1 MPFKPKAVRIIIC
14 DDHAHTR
21 RMFADVLMGVGF
33 EKIVQVGDGDQLL
46 AQTLEFQPQIVLTS
60 SRIPSLS
67 GLEYT
72 RMIRAGYET
81 VSRTTSIVITS
92 DTPTQ
97 TFLAAARDSGVD
109 EVLARP
115 FTPAALLARV
125 EAVLLRPRRFVE
137 SVEYVGPCRR
147 RRMLEDFG
155 GPLRRFTDPFE
166 GGDQPLWEA
175 ETNRELVRSCVTK
188 ISELARDLSSADRRK
203 LREIYA
209 ATADAEQLADD
220 TRDQVMGDAARSLS
234 RYIGAVGA
242 TGLVDGEVLSTHID
256 AMQKLTH
263 LGSDRQNAREEL
275 VRGLVAVVDKRLRR
289 KPGAAA

>member
-1 MPFKPKAVRIIIC
+1 MSIKTKAVRIIIC
-14 DDHAHTR
+14 DDSAFTR
-21 RMFADVLMGVGF
+21 RAFADVLTAAGF
-33 EKIVQVGDGDQLL
+33 ERIAYASDGEALL
-46 AQTLEFQPQIVLTS
+46 RQTVELQPQIVITS
-60 SRIPSLS
+60 SRIPNLS

-72 RMIRAGYET
+72 RLIRAGYET
-81 VSRTTSIVITS
+81 ASRTTSIIITS

-97 TFLAAARDSGVD
+97 TFLKAARDSGVD

-115 FTPAALLARV
+115 FSGAALLARV

-137 SVEYVGPCRR
+137 SVDYVGPCRR
-147 RRMLEDFG
+147 RRMLEDYG

-166 GGDQPLWEA
+166 DDDRPLWEA

-188 ISELARDLSSADRRK
+188 ISELARNLSSSDRRK

-220 TRDQVMGDAARSLS
+220 TCDEAMGAAARSLS

-242 TGLVDGEVLSTHID
+242 TGLVDVEVLGTHIN
-256 AMQKLTH
+256 AMQTLCL
-263 LGSDRQNAREEL
+263 LGSNQLAERDEL
-275 VRGLVAVVDKRLRR
+275 VRGLEAVVDKRLRR
-289 KPGAAA
+289 KRGAAA